1 MIYDEDRTAE
11 QFKYPYIN
19 RNGASLD
26 SLLEARKA
34 AYLAVLGAERA
45 LRECAPHGRDYQGAP
60 AGAYESA
67 LEQYE
72 GRIGALVKLS
82 HELRDEALFIQGQE
96 PERKRA

>member
-1 MIYDEDRTAE
+1 MIYNEDRTPQ
-11 QFKYPYIN
+11 QFAYPYIN

-26 SLLEARKA
+26 SLLQARKA
-34 AYLAVLGAERA
+34 AYLAVLDAERA

-67 LEQYE
+67 LAQFET
-72 GRIGALVKLS
+72 RLGALVKLA
-82 HELRDEALFIQGQE
+82 HDLREEALFIQGQE